1 MIKLVDPAVTLLPD
15 TIPNLERI
23 EFCGRTCYNSRE
35 KIAPGTAK
43 KFFEMIVHNGHE
55 SVLEHSNLVVKTL
68 TDEATQ
74 NMREILQETE
84 HIMGRPHYIRN
95 CGNSN
100 ADALYCDN
108 IWSGNLRAW
117 RNVVKTFTGEALLY
131 NLFGNSTLFEDIYL
145 CYYRTVFGKDTYW
158 FDVPDFTK
166 RDRGIL
172 LEEDPEHRDEHK
184 ILTFDIVCDRAIANE
199 IVRHRALS
207 FSQQST
213 RYCNYSGEI
222 HFVRP
227 WWMHDDDSNFPEE
240 KRMFEAATEDAEF
253 FYNRIVEK
261 GNKPQ
266 FARAWLPNCLATE
279 LCATGTVRMWRDFL
293 KLRNTSAAHPDMQI
307 IAEKIDA
314 LMRSLNAQNV

>member
-15 TIPNLERI
+15 TMPNLERI

-84 HIMGRPHYIRN
+84 QIMGRPHYIRN
-95 CGNSN
+95 CENSN
-100 ADALYCDN
+100 VSALYCDN

-131 NLFGNSTLFEDIYL
+131 NLFGNSQLFEDIYL
-145 CYYRTVFGKDTYW
+145 CYHRTVFGKDTSL
-158 FDVPDFTK
+158 FAAPDFTK

-222 HFVRP
+222 HFVRGGCMMMIP
-227 WWMHDDDSNFPEE
+227 ISQKKSACLKRQRRMQNFSTTASWKKETSRNLPEPGSQT
-240 KRMFEAATEDAEF
+240 AWQQ
-253 FYNRIVEK
+253 N
-261 GNKPQ
+261 
-266 FARAWLPNCLATE
+266 FAQPVLFAC
-279 LCATGTVRMWRDFL
+279 GGIF
-293 KLRNTSAAHPDMQI
+293 
-307 IAEKIDA
+307 
-314 LMRSLNAQNV
+314 